1 MEAFASFFR
10 AVGKRGQP
18 KYYLLVTEILN
29 ILPPLKDAQDSEQL
43 SKALMA
49 LIELAEI
56 APKMFRHLF
65 GSLVTFST
73 SVIQDKELEDQT
85 RQNALE
91 LMMIFADRAP
101 QMCKKDPNYASEM
114 VTQCLSLMTDIGM
127 DDDNADEW
135 NDSEDVCHDPF
146 FRVLLLVV
154 IMVRML
160 NGGPGGRR
168 GRF

>member
-56 APKMFRHLF
+56 APKMFRPLF
-65 GSLVTFST
+65 SNLVTFST

-101 QMCKKDPNYASEM
+101 QMCKKDPSYTSEM

-127 DDDNADEW
+127 DDDDAAEW
-135 NDSEDVCHDPF
+135 NASEDVSHDPF
-146 FRVLLLVV
+146 LLKYIYIYIPRVLCWE
-154 IMVRML
+154 RS
-160 NGGPGGRR
+160 RCEC
-168 GRF
+168 